1 MMMMTAMMMML
12 YVCFDDDG
20 DDDDSCAKPLFLS
33 SLYNQKRSNITPR
46 GSVWATAPSVSVENK
61 FVLQTPN
68 TENVD
73 YIHGH
78 ETRRQVLYLN
88 SGRLPPYLQLAPD
101 DRVPG
106 NMLLQPFPAPQ
117 SNHIA
122 RRSMRQS

>member
-1 MMMMTAMMMML
+1 MYVLMMMMMMTAVRNHYFFPL
-12 YVCFDDDG
+12 YTI
-20 DDDDSCAKPLFLS
+20 
-33 SLYNQKRSNITPR
+33 RSGATSHPEAP
-46 GSVWATAPSVSVENK
+46 WATAPSVSVENK

-68 TENVD
+68 TENED

-88 SGRLPPYLQLAPD
+88 SGRLPPYLQLAPY

-106 NMLLQPFPAPQ
+106 NVLLRPFPALQP
-117 SNHIA
+117 NHIA